1 MSNLIFPEGYKSLL
15 GEKETEHAI
24 VLIKDFFQLQLSTAL
39 NLTRVTAPLFVESG
53 KGLNDDLNGIERA
66 VKTLVDVVCLC
77 PKDLPGTSILGGG
90 ADLVN
95 PAAM

>member
-1 MSNLIFPEGYKSLL
+1 MGI
-15 GEKETEHAI
+15 GEIAAPQVDTDNAFTCA
-24 VLIKDFFQLQLSTAL
+24 DFS
-39 NLTRVTAPLFVESG
+39 
-53 KGLNDDLNGIERA
+53 IERA

-77 PKDLPGTSILGGG
+77 PKDLPDTSILGGG

>member
-1 MSNLIFPEGYKSLL
+1 MGIGEVAAPQVDAYDPFTHAEL
-15 GEKETEHAI
+15 GIKRAI
-24 VLIKDFFQLQLSTAL
+24 KAL
-39 NLTRVTAPLFVESG
+39 VN
-53 KGLNDDLNGIERA
+53 
-66 VKTLVDVVCLC
+66 VVCLC